1 VSGDCTGRCASL
13 SADLEIAR
21 ARAITPAQREMYDAI
36 VTCFDTCQGMVRY
49 STEESD
55 RYWELA
61 EDLMAMLGKSIGQP
75 VLRVAEDAEE
85 RAEREDRMREEAAGC
100 DRINASTSTF
110 PNPEDEL

>member
-1 VSGDCTGRCASL
+1 MTNRCNGHCASL

-36 VTCFDTCQGMVRY
+36 VTCFDDCQGMVRY

-61 EDLMAMLGKSIGQP
+61 EDLMEMLGKSIGQP
-75 VLRVAEDAEE
+75 VLRVAEENE
-85 RAEREDRMREEAAGC
+85 NG
-100 DRINASTSTF
+100 
-110 PNPEDEL
+110 

>member
-1 VSGDCTGRCASL
+1 MNPCNGRCASL

-36 VTCFDTCQGMVRY
+36 VTCFDDCQGMVRY

-61 EDLMAMLGKSIGQP
+61 EDLVEMLGKSTGQP
-75 VLRVAEDAEE
+75 VLRVAE
-85 RAEREDRMREEAAGC
+85 G
-100 DRINASTSTF
+100 NG
-110 PNPEDEL
+110 NV